1 MKNIKEF
8 IPLWKLVKEDKCKFI
23 IATSLIIISNFLGVV
38 SGYLIGEATQYLTDT
53 KYTMSILYLV
63 IYIIVNSVEDVGLY
77 NTGSCMLELI
87 ESKVSRKLGYFT
99 YKKAINLPA
108 YAYEKTSSGE
118 VINRIVSDADSLSF
132 AFSRLV
138 ALISS
143 LTASLV
149 VLVYIFINSW
159 VLGIEIVIFVGLLY
173 LVISKYDP
181 MLINVHKE
189 RKKSQDKFTSLVN
202 ESIRGIRE
210 IKTLGVK
217 NNLISNMKE
226 IVTSVFNKSKEEI
239 SIRKTYNTLTF
250 LLKIFLEGVVFIT
263 CAFLIYKGNITIGF
277 FITMTYYI
285 YRFTNLIDNIN
296 NFSQTYQKIV
306 VSLQR
311 VNEILENRLYEDEKF
326 GVEKISK
333 VKGLI
338 EFKNVSFAYPN
349 EDNIINDFNIK
360 LEPNKKIAIVGKSGQ
375 GKSTLF
381 NLITRIFDAKEG
393 LITLDNINMKDL
405 TEEELRKHI
414 SIIRQEPFI
423 FNRTI
428 LENFKII
435 DKNIE
440 LEEIS
445 KYTKMAY
452 LDDYIMSLPDKYD
465 TVLGEGGVNLSGGQ
479 KQRLSI
485 ARTLAKNS
493 EVILF
498 DEATSALDNSSQD
511 YIKKT
516 IDNLIK
522 DHTVVIVAHRLST
535 IMDADIIYLV
545 DKGKV
550 VDSGTHNEL
559 LKTNKTYKNLY
570 ETESFNKAVKDNNKM
585 TYKPIALLGEQVAA
599 GTNYAVLALGES
611 NGDTKT
617 YSINLLTIYRELDGN
632 STLISSA
639 NVPLAQYTK

>member
-8 IPLWKLVKEDKCKFI
+8 IPLWKFIKEDKCKFI
-23 IATSLIIISNFLGVV
+23 VATLLIIISNFMGIIG
-38 SGYLIGEATQYLTDT
+38 GYLMGEITQSITDSKYYL
-53 KYTMSILYLV
+53 SITYLI
-63 IYIIVNSVEDVGLY
+63 IYVLVNTIEDVGMY
-77 NTGSCMLELI
+77 NNASCMLELI
-87 ESKVSRKLGYFT
+87 ESKIARKLGYFT
-99 YKKAINLPA
+99 YKKALNLPA

-118 VINRIVSDADSLSF
+118 VINRIVNDADSLSF
-132 AFSRLV
+132 SFGRLV

-143 LTASLV
+143 LIASLI

-159 VLGIEIVIFVGLLY
+159 IIALEIIIFLFLLY
-173 LVISKYDP
+173 LVIKKYDP

-189 RKKSQDKFTSLVN
+189 RKVSQDKFTSLVN

-217 NNLISNMKE
+217 NNLIFDMKE
-226 IVTSVFNKSKEEI
+226 IIKAIFDKSQDEV
-239 SIRKTYNTLTF
+239 SIRRKYNGLTL
-250 LLKIFLEGVVFIT
+250 LLKIFLEGCVFIT
-263 CAFLIYKGNITIGF
+263 CAILIFKGIINLAF
-277 FITMTYYI
+277 FIAMTYYI
-285 YRFTNLIDNIN
+285 YRFMGLIDNIN
-296 NFSQTYQKIV
+296 NFSQTYQKLV
-306 VSLQR
+306 VSLHR
-311 VNEILENRLYEDEKF
+311 VNEILENKLYEDEKF
-326 GVEKISK
+326 GNEKISK

-338 EFKNVSFAYPN
+338 EFKNVSFAYPD

-360 LEPNKKIAIVGKSGQ
+360 LEPNKKIAVVGKSGQ

-381 NLITRIFDAKEG
+381 NLITRVFDVKEG
-393 LITLDNINMKDL
+393 TITLDGLDIKGLSED
-405 TEEELRKHI
+405 ELRKHI

-435 DKNIE
+435 DKDITVDKVR
-440 LEEIS
+440 

-452 LDDYIMSLPDKYD
+452 LDEYIISLPDKYD
-465 TVLGEGGVNLSGGQ
+465 TILGEGGVNLSGGQ

-493 EVILF
+493 KVILF

-516 IDNLIK
+516 IDNLVK
-522 DHTVVIVAHRLST
+522 DHTVIIVAHRLST

-550 VDSGTHNEL
+550 VDSGKHNEL
-559 LKTNKTYKNLY
+559 LKTNKTYKKLY
-570 ETESFNKAVKDNNKM
+570 ETES
-585 TYKPIALLGEQVAA
+585 L
-599 GTNYAVLALGES
+599 
-611 NGDTKT
+611 
-617 YSINLLTIYRELDGN
+617 N
-632 STLISSA
+632 S
-639 NVPLAQYTK
+639 

>member
-23 IATSLIIISNFLGVV
+23 IATLLIIISNFFSVV

-53 KYTMSILYLV
+53 KYAMSILYLV
-63 IYIIVNSVEDVGLY
+63 IYVIFNSVEDVGLY

-118 VINRIVSDADSLSF
+118 VINRIVNDADTLSF

-143 LTASLV
+143 LTASLI

-159 VLGIEIVIFVGLLY
+159 VLGIEIIIFVGILY
-173 LVISKYDP
+173 LVINKYDP

-189 RKKSQDKFTSLVN
+189 RKKMQDKFTSLVN

-217 NNLISNMKE
+217 NNLMSNMKE
-226 IVTSVFNKSKEEI
+226 IIKSIFDKSKEEV
-239 SIRKTYNTLTF
+239 SIRKKYNALTF

-263 CAFLIYKGNITIGF
+263 CAFLIYKGSITIGF
-277 FITMTYYI
+277 FVTMTYYI

-296 NFSQTYQKIV
+296 NFSQTYQKLI

-311 VNEILENRLYEDEKF
+311 VNEILENRLYEDEIF
-326 GVEKISK
+326 GNEKINK

-338 EFKNVSFAYPN
+338 EFKNVSFSYPD
-349 EDNIINDFNIK
+349 EDNILNNFNIK

-381 NLITRIFDAKEG
+381 NLITRVFDVKEG
-393 LITLDNINMKDL
+393 LITLDDVNIKDL

-435 DKNIE
+435 NKDIE
-440 LEEIS
+440 LEDIR
-445 KYTKMAY
+445 KYTKMSY
-452 LDDYIMSLPDKYD
+452 LDDYIMSLPNGYD

-559 LKTNKTYKNLY
+559 LKTNKTYKKLY
-570 ETESFNKAVKDNNKM
+570 ETES
-585 TYKPIALLGEQVAA
+585 L
-599 GTNYAVLALGES
+599 
-611 NGDTKT
+611 
-617 YSINLLTIYRELDGN
+617 N
-632 STLISSA
+632 S
-639 NVPLAQYTK
+639 

>member
-23 IATSLIIISNFLGVV
+23 IATSLIIISNFLGVI

-53 KYTMSILYLV
+53 KYAMSILYLV
-63 IYIIVNSVEDVGLY
+63 IYVIFNSVEDVGLY

-118 VINRIVSDADSLSF
+118 VINRIVNDADTLSF

-143 LTASLV
+143 LTASLI

-159 VLGIEIVIFVGLLY
+159 VLGIEIIIFVGILY
-173 LVISKYDP
+173 LVINKYDP

-189 RKKSQDKFTSLVN
+189 RKKVQDKFTSLVN

-217 NNLISNMKE
+217 NNLMSNMKE
-226 IVTSVFNKSKEEI
+226 IIKSIFDKSKEEV
-239 SIRKTYNTLTF
+239 SIRKKYNALTF
-250 LLKIFLEGVVFIT
+250 LLKIFLEGIVFIT
-263 CAFLIYKGNITIGF
+263 CAFLIYKGSITIGF
-277 FITMTYYI
+277 FVTMTYYI

-296 NFSQTYQKIV
+296 NFSQTYQKLI

-311 VNEILENRLYEDEKF
+311 VNEILENRLYEDEIF
-326 GVEKISK
+326 GNEKINK
-333 VKGLI
+333 VKGII
-338 EFKNVSFAYPN
+338 EFKNVSFSYPD
-349 EDNIINDFNIK
+349 EDNILNDFNIK

-381 NLITRIFDAKEG
+381 NLITRVFDVKEG
-393 LITLDNINMKDL
+393 LITLDDINIKDL

-435 DKNIE
+435 NKDIE
-440 LEEIS
+440 LEEIR
-445 KYTKMAY
+445 KYTKMSY
-452 LDDYIMSLPDKYD
+452 LDDYIMSLPNGYD
-465 TVLGEGGVNLSGGQ
+465 TILGEGGVNLSGGQ

-559 LKTNKTYKNLY
+559 LKTNKTYKKLY
-570 ETESFNKAVKDNNKM
+570 ETES
-585 TYKPIALLGEQVAA
+585 L
-599 GTNYAVLALGES
+599 
-611 NGDTKT
+611 
-617 YSINLLTIYRELDGN
+617 N
-632 STLISSA
+632 S
-639 NVPLAQYTK
+639 

>member
-23 IATSLIIISNFLGVV
+23 IATLLIIISNFFSVV

-118 VINRIVSDADSLSF
+118 VINRIVNDADTLSF

-143 LTASLV
+143 LTASLI

-159 VLGIEIVIFVGLLY
+159 VLGIEIIIFVGILY
-173 LVISKYDP
+173 LVINKYDP

-189 RKKSQDKFTSLVN
+189 RKKVQDKFTSLVN

-217 NNLISNMKE
+217 NNLMSNMKE
-226 IVTSVFNKSKEEI
+226 IIKSIFDKSKEEV
-239 SIRKTYNTLTF
+239 SIRKKYNALTF

-263 CAFLIYKGNITIGF
+263 CAFLIYKGSITIGF
-277 FITMTYYI
+277 FVTMTYYI

-296 NFSQTYQKIV
+296 NFSQTYQKLI

-311 VNEILENRLYEDEKF
+311 VNEILENRLYEDEIF
-326 GVEKISK
+326 GNEKINK

-338 EFKNVSFAYPN
+338 EFKNVSFSYPD
-349 EDNIINDFNIK
+349 EDNILNDFNIK

-381 NLITRIFDAKEG
+381 NLITRVFDVKEG
-393 LITLDNINMKDL
+393 LITLDDINIKDL

-435 DKNIE
+435 NKDIE
-440 LEEIS
+440 LEDIR
-445 KYTKMAY
+445 KYTKMSY
-452 LDDYIMSLPDKYD
+452 LDDYIMSLPNGYD
-465 TVLGEGGVNLSGGQ
+465 TILGEGGVNLSGGQ

-570 ETESFNKAVKDNNKM
+570 ETES
-585 TYKPIALLGEQVAA
+585 L
-599 GTNYAVLALGES
+599 
-611 NGDTKT
+611 
-617 YSINLLTIYRELDGN
+617 N
-632 STLISSA
+632 S
-639 NVPLAQYTK
+639 

>member
-23 IATSLIIISNFLGVV
+23 IATLLIIISNFFSVV

-53 KYTMSILYLV
+53 KYAMSILYLV
-63 IYIIVNSVEDVGLY
+63 IYVIFNSIEDVGLY

-132 AFSRLV
+132 AFGRLV

-143 LTASLV
+143 LTASLI
-149 VLVYIFINSW
+149 VLIYIFINSW
-159 VLGIEIVIFVGLLY
+159 VLGIEIIIFVGLLY
-173 LVISKYDP
+173 LVINKYDP

-210 IKTLGVK
+210 IKTLGIK
-217 NNLISNMKE
+217 NNLMSNMKE
-226 IVTSVFNKSKEEI
+226 IIKSIFDKSKEEV
-239 SIRKTYNTLTF
+239 SIRRKYNALTF
-250 LLKIFLEGVVFIT
+250 LLKIFLEGIVFIT
-263 CAFLIYKGNITIGF
+263 CAFLICKGNITIGF
-277 FITMTYYI
+277 FVTMTYYI

-296 NFSQTYQKIV
+296 SFSQIYQKLI

-311 VNEILENRLYEDEKF
+311 VNEILENRLYEDEIF
-326 GVEKISK
+326 GNEKINK

-338 EFKNVSFAYPN
+338 EFKNVSFSYPD

-381 NLITRIFDAKEG
+381 NLITRVFDVKEG
-393 LITLDNINMKDL
+393 LITLDNINIKDL

-435 DKNIE
+435 DKDIK
-440 LEEIS
+440 LEDIR

-452 LDDYIMSLPDKYD
+452 LDDYIMSLPNKYD

-485 ARTLAKNS
+485 ARALAKNS

-570 ETESFNKAVKDNNKM
+570 ETES
-585 TYKPIALLGEQVAA
+585 L
-599 GTNYAVLALGES
+599 
-611 NGDTKT
+611 
-617 YSINLLTIYRELDGN
+617 N
-632 STLISSA
+632 S
-639 NVPLAQYTK
+639 